1 MDSFKEVAR
10 SVIPIMII
18 VFLLELFVIDLPFIL
33 LMRFVVGSI
42 VVIIGLGI
50 FLLGVEMSISQ
61 FGEHIGEFIVR
72 RSSVIKVLLAGLLF
86 AFAMTVAEPDVIIL
100 ANQISNVAGGSIS
113 SQTIIIAV
121 SLGVGLLVGL
131 GLVRT
136 VKDIPMKKFFAFF
149 YLLYLS
155 LLLIVP
161 ESFQALAFDAS
172 GASTGAITTP
182 FFLAIAMGAS
192 KLKGSKSGEAD
203 SFGMVGTASMG
214 PILAILLISFFID
227 IEVGGFT
234 SAEFV
239 VEGGIFEPLINGI
252 LPTMLESFLALLP
265 IVVIFFVLN
274 FFSFKLSKREIRRI
288 IVGLIYTFI
297 GLVGFLLG
305 VTSGFM
311 DMGTALGMELASL
324 SSASMTLPLIGFIL
338 GAVIVLAE
346 PSVYVLGNQIQDVT
360 AGSIKKT
367 SIFVALSVGVGLAVA
382 ISMVR
387 VMVPSLRFWMIIGPC
402 FFITVLLNFIV
413 KPIFVGIAFDS
424 GGVGSGPMSATFLV
438 AMLQGASS
446 VIPTADPILDGFG
459 VLATIAMMPILCVTI
474 LGVVYT
480 IQENKRGVA

>member
-1 MDSFKEVAR
+1 
-10 SVIPIMII
+10 
-18 VFLLELFVIDLPFIL
+18 
-33 LMRFVVGSI
+33 
-42 VVIIGLGI
+42 
-50 FLLGVEMSISQ
+50 MSISQ

-100 ANQISNVAGGSIS
+100 ANQISTVAGGSIS

-214 PILAILLISFFID
+214 PILAILLISFFVD
-227 IEVGGFT
+227 IQAGSFVST
-234 SAEFV
+234 KFV
-239 VEGGIFEPLINGI
+239 VEGGVFEPLINGV

-324 SSASMTLPLIGFIL
+324 SSASVTLPLIGFIL

-367 SIFVALSVGVGLAVA
+367 SIFVALSIGVGLAVA

-402 FFITVLLNFIV
+402 FLITVLLNFIV
-413 KPIFVGIAFDS
+413 KP
-424 GGVGSGPMSATFLV
+424 L
-438 AMLQGASS
+438 SS
-446 VIPTADPILDGFG
+446 S
-459 VLATIAMMPILCVTI
+459 C
-474 LGVVYT
+474 
-480 IQENKRGVA
+480 NSR